1 MPYNRSFSPP
11 RRNDPYRRPVAAHRP
26 KSVPK
31 TGGSVEALRV
41 QSGLSIRDLASRT
54 GVNRNRVHRILS
66 GKGRPR
72 SREIA
77 ALRQAMDDVIRRQ
90 RSSDPDFLRRI
101 QEIVVP
107 FLESRLRQAPPPAR
121 PAIRL
126 IGGTP

>member
-1 MPYNRSFSPP
+1 M
-11 RRNDPYRRPVAAHRP
+11 
-26 KSVPK
+26 SVPK

-54 GVNRNRVHRILS
+54 GVNRNRVHRLVN
-66 GKGRPR
+66 GRGRPR
-72 SREIA
+72 PREL
-77 ALRQAMDDVIRRQ
+77 ALLRAAMDEMIRRQ